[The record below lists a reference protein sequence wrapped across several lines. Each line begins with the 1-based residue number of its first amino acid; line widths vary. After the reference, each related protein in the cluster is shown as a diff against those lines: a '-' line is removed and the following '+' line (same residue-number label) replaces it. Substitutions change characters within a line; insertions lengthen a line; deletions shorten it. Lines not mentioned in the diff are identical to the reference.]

1 MIVTAPAAMED
12 RLVCPICMRTQL
24 SSTALMISLILDRM
38 QEAFSHAG
46 PRLPPKMRAELGRS
60 LEQLEQVEEVLGGLG
75 PDE

>member
-38 QEAFSHAG
+38 QEAFRHAG
-46 PRLPPKMRAELGRS
+46 ARLPPKARAGLGEGLEL
-60 LEQLEQVEEVLGGLG
+60 LEQLQEALGG
-75 PDE
+75 PSSEE